1 MTESTFPNTRM
12 RRLRQSA
19 FIRDIVQEHLLHSSD
34 LIWPLFVCEG
44 ENTTEDISSMP
55 DVKRYSVDRVVE
67 QARKATDLK
76 IPAIALFPKTPDQ
89 LKDAAGSEALN
100 DQNLVCKAV
109 RAVKAAFPDLGI
121 ICDVAL
127 DPYTDHGHDGLLDKQ
142 GRIENER
149 TVDKLVEQARILA
162 ATGCDI
168 IAPSDMMDGRVRAI
182 RSMLESDGY
191 PDTMILSYAAKYAS
205 AFYGPFRD
213 AVGAGQKLGRDGKKS
228 YQMNPANSDE
238 ALREV
243 ALDIAEG
250 ADMVMVKP
258 GLPYL
263 DIIRR
268 VSDTFSVPC
277 IAYQV
282 SGEYTMIQAAAQAGW
297 LDKQTV
303 VFESM
308 MAFKRAGASGI
319 LTYFAPYIAARL
331 NLE

>member
-1 MTESTFPNTRM
+1 MTKSTFPSLRM

-19 FIRDIVQEHLLHSSD
+19 FIRDLVQEQRLHTSD
-34 LIWPLFVCEG
+34 LIWPLFVCDG
-44 ENTTEDISSMP
+44 ENITEDVASMP
-55 DVKRYSVDRVVE
+55 NVKRYSVDRIIK
-67 QARKATDLK
+67 QARTAIDLN

-100 DQNLVCKAV
+100 DQNLVCQAV
-109 RAVKAAFPDLGI
+109 RAVKAACPNLGI

-127 DPYTDHGHDGLLDKQ
+127 DPYTVHGHDGILDGQ
-142 GRIENER
+142 GRIVNDE
-149 TVDKLVEQARILA
+149 TVDRLVGQARILA
-162 ATGCDI
+162 AAGCDI
-168 IAPSDMMDGRVRAI
+168 IAPSDMMDGRVGAI
-182 RSMLESDGY
+182 RSMLETDGY
-191 PDTMILSYAAKYAS
+191 ADIIILSYAAKYAS

-213 AVGAGQKLGRDGKKS
+213 AVGAARKLSSDGKKT
-228 YQMNPANSDE
+228 YQMNPANSNE

-258 GLPYL
+258 GMPYL

-282 SGEYTMIQAAAQAGW
+282 SGEYAMIQAAVQAGW
-297 LDKQTV
+297 LDKKTV

-319 LTYFAPYIAARL
+319 LTYFAPYIAHCL
-331 NLE
+331 NQK

>member
-1 MTESTFPNTRM
+1 M

-19 FIRDIVQEHLLHSSD
+19 FIRDLLQEQRLHSSD

-44 ENTTEDISSMP
+44 ENITEDVASMP
-55 DVKRYSVDRVVE
+55 DVKRYSVDRIVE
-67 QARKATDLK
+67 LARTATELN
-76 IPAIALFPKTPDQ
+76 IPAIALFPKTPEQ
-89 LKDAAGSEALN
+89 LKDAVGSEAVN
-100 DQNLVCKAV
+100 DQNLVCQAV
-109 RAVKAAFPDLGI
+109 RAIKAACPELGI
-121 ICDVAL
+121 VCDVAL
-127 DPYTDHGHDGLLDKQ
+127 DPYTDHGHDGMLDEQ
-142 GRIENER
+142 GRIVNDG
-149 TVDKLVEQARILA
+149 TVEKLVQQARILA
-162 ATGCDI
+162 AAGCDI
-168 IAPSDMMDGRVRAI
+168 IAPSDMMDGRVGAI
-182 RSMLESDGY
+182 RSMLETDGY
-191 PDTMILSYAAKYAS
+191 ADKIILSYAAKYAS

-213 AVGAGQKLGRDGKKS
+213 AVGAGRKLGGDGKKT

-258 GLPYL
+258 GIAYL

-282 SGEYTMIQAAAQAGW
+282 SGEYAMTQAAVQAGW

-319 LTYFAPYIAARL
+319 LTYFAPYIADCL
-331 NLE
+331 NQK

>member
-1 MTESTFPNTRM
+1 MTESTFPNLRM

-19 FIRDIVQEHLLHSSD
+19 FIRDLVQEQRLHSSD
-34 LIWPLFVCEG
+34 LIWPLFICDG
-44 ENTTEDISSMP
+44 ENITEDVASMP
-55 DVKRYSVDRVVE
+55 DVKRYSVDLIAE
-67 QARKATDLK
+67 QARIATDLN
-76 IPAIALFPKTPDQ
+76 IPAIALFPQTPEE

-100 DQNLVCKAV
+100 DQNLVCEAV
-109 RAVKAAFPDLGI
+109 RAVKAACPDLGI

-127 DPYTDHGHDGLLDKQ
+127 DPYTDHGHDGVLDEQ
-142 GRIENER
+142 GKIENDR
-149 TVDKLVEQARILA
+149 TLEKLVEQARILA
-162 ATGCDI
+162 AAGCDI
-168 IAPSDMMDGRVRAI
+168 IAPSDMMDGRVGAI

-191 PDTMILSYAAKYAS
+191 ANMIILSYAAKFAS
-205 AFYGPFRD
+205 TFYGPFRD
-213 AVGAGQKLGRDGKKS
+213 AVGTGRKLGVNSKKT
-228 YQMNPANSDE
+228 YQMNTANSDE

-258 GLPYL
+258 GMPYL

-268 VSDTFSVPC
+268 VTDSFSVPC

-282 SGEYTMIQAAAQAGW
+282 SGEYAMIQAAVQEGW
-297 LDKQTV
+297 LDKQV

-319 LTYFAPYIAARL
+319 LTYFAPYIADCL
-331 NLE
+331 NQK